1 MNFIL
6 GLIGMW
12 RSADSTTRT
21 SYSFLIASFL
31 FLAVVIGVPFVS
43 KMKDALG
50 FDTVNNMKIERT
62 QLQEEVKGLKEVVK
76 ATEEQKTDITSIS
89 EIKIDTVKSL
99 SNEIKRVGDTFEG
112 IKHPKAKP
120 VVIKAKTVKPP
131 AEPQG
136 QLVNGISS
144 ENIDKI
150 WTAYEAAKTFD
161 YSSTTQES

>member
-12 RSADSTTRT
+12 RGADSATRT
-21 SYSFLIASFL
+21 SYSFLMASFL
-31 FLAVVIGVPFVS
+31 FLAVVIGIPFVS
-43 KMKDALG
+43 KMKDVLG
-50 FDTVNNMKIERT
+50 FDTVNNLKVERT
-62 QLQEEVKGLKEVVK
+62 QLQEEVKDLKEAVRI
-76 ATEEQKTDITSIS
+76 TEEQKTDITTIS

-99 SNEIKRVGDTFEG
+99 NNEIKRVGDAFEG
-112 IKHPKAKP
+112 IKRPKAKP

-150 WTAYEAAKTFD
+150 WTAYEAAKTFE